1 MLVASVGPQQF
12 SRSNGMAEELRNYG
26 ARQLEER
33 MTVANKIIGDS
44 AQLLQGRVRTPGSS
58 HRGYRLKRAA
68 DSSTRNIEIEV
79 ESGEDTVVRLKG
91 RIDVDSSPD
100 VRDHLRA
107 ILLKDPVPHS
117 VSVDLAGV
125 TSIEASGIATL
136 VESLKVARDRGIRFH
151 LQGHGSVLQLFES
164 AGLLALFDK
173 KSAVKGV
180 S

>member
-1 MLVASVGPQQF
+1 MAAMRGSGRRDVA
-12 SRSNGMAEELRNYG
+12 
-26 ARQLEER
+26 
-33 MTVANKIIGDS
+33 T
-44 AQLLQGRVRTPGSS
+44 
-58 HRGYRLKRAA
+58 
-68 DSSTRNIEIEV
+68 STNNIEIEV
-79 ESGEDTVVRLKG
+79 ESGEDTVVHLKG

-100 VRDHLRA
+100 VRDRLRA

-117 VSVDLAGV
+117 VSADLAGV

-164 AGLLALFDK
+164 AGLAALFDK
-173 KSAVKGV
+173 HSGVKGA

>member
-1 MLVASVGPQQF
+1 M
-12 SRSNGMAEELRNYG
+12 NYSPLCSCTKHLG
-26 ARQLEER
+26 EDGSDEGIR
-33 MTVANKIIGDS
+33 T
-44 AQLLQGRVRTPGSS
+44 QGSGY
-58 HRGYRLKRAA
+58 RGYRLKRVA
-68 DSSTRNIEIEV
+68 DSSTSNIEIKV
-79 ESGEDTVVRLKG
+79 ESGENTVVHLKG

-100 VRDHLRA
+100 ARDRLRA
-107 ILLKDPVPHS
+107 ILLKDPPPHS
-117 VSVDLAGV
+117 VSVDLAGA

-173 KSAVKGV
+173 KSGVKGA